1 VATAA
6 ASRPARRRRQALEN
20 PRVLATALIAP
31 AVLYIVLLV
40 GGPLLLAGY
49 LAFTNATAGSLRGDW
64 VGLENFANQW
74 HDPVFRDALRN
85 TFFFTIVSQVIVVV
99 CAAFLAHFLIKDFR
113 GKWFFRFLIL
123 LPWAAPV
130 ALSTLGWLWIFD
142 SQFSIVNW
150 VLWKLGFI
158 DFTTDLQWIG
168 QTKLAMA
175 AIITAHAWRLLP
187 FATVIMIAGLASIPK
202 EVDDA
207 AAIDGATGLKKLWFV
222 TLPLQL
228 PIATIAVL
236 FGIVF
241 TATDMAVVKIL
252 TNGGPFNSTQM
263 LTTWAYATGVESQSL
278 GPGAAVALFLLPILA
293 AVSILMLVF
302 ARRVEVS

>member
-1 VATAA
+1 MATAA
-6 ASRPARRRRQALEN
+6 ARGRRGGAGGRSKN

-31 AVLYIVLLV
+31 AVLYIALLV
-40 GGPLLLAGY
+40 GRPLLLAGY

-64 VGLENFANQW
+64 VGLENFSNQW

-99 CAAFLAHFLIKDFR
+99 CAAFLARFLIKDFR

-130 ALSTLGWLWIFD
+130 ALSTLGRLWIFD
-142 SQFSIVNW
+142 SQFSVVNW
-150 VLWKLGFI
+150 VLWKARLHRLHHRPPVDRADEAG
-158 DFTTDLQWIG
+158 DGRDHHG
-168 QTKLAMA
+168 PP
-175 AIITAHAWRLLP
+175 WRLLP

-202 EVDDA
+202 GRRLRGRSTACQPAEAVVRDA
-207 AAIDGATGLKKLWFV
+207 AAAAPDRDDRRALRDRLHRHRHGRREDPHERRA
-222 TLPLQL
+222 
-228 PIATIAVL
+228 
-236 FGIVF
+236 
-241 TATDMAVVKIL
+241 
-252 TNGGPFNSTQM
+252 FNSTQM
-263 LTTWAYATGVESQSL
+263 LTTWAYATGVESRSL